1 MKRPREPELK
11 FPYMIPPHMI
21 GNRIMVI
28 EVDPWKM
35 SVADT
40 LRRDL
45 KRLKEKGARRWL
57 GCLFAAWK
65 LQLAYFAR
73 NSLQFARLLACG
85 ASCSKNRLLLWEVWA
100 AWKTSS
106 RGPPLS
112 CLYGPCLGCSG
123 PGLRSCTVLA
133 VSLVLHNATGTT
145 GVAENWVELIE
156 RR

>member
-11 FPYMIPPHMI
+11 FPYVVPPHMI

-35 SVADT
+35 TAADT

-45 KRLKEKGARRWL
+45 RRLKEKGARRWL
-57 GCLFAAWK
+57 GCLVAAWK
-65 LQLAYFAR
+65 LQLAYFAH

-106 RGPPLS
+106 RGPPPLAS
-112 CLYGPCLGCSG
+112 MVHVWVSLDSACVFCAG
-123 PGLRSCTVLA
+123 LA
-133 VSLVLHNATGTT
+133 VSLVLHNATGTA
-145 GVAENWVELIE
+145 GVAENRVELIE

>member
-45 KRLKEKGARRWL
+45 KRLKEED
-57 GCLFAAWK
+57 
-65 LQLAYFAR
+65 
-73 NSLQFARLLACG
+73 QF
-85 ASCSKNRLLLWEVWA
+85 
-100 AWKTSS
+100 S
-106 RGPPLS
+106 RSPLS

-123 PGLRSCTVLA
+123 FGLRSCTGLA